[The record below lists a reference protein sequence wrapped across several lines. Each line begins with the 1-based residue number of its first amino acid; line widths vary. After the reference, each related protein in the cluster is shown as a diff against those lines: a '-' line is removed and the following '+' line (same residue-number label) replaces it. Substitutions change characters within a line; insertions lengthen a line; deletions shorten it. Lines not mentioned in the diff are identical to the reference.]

1 MKKLFLVVTI
11 MLSTAQM
18 LVDSLNQ
25 LNLPDESRTI
35 AAAVLM
41 LSILFLDGAR
51 RFFDPSTQTNTL
63 WVTAGLFAIYFVGAL
78 ADHANYL
85 ADLGVNNQALAYMR
99 LGFSIIIITLNQ
111 TIQQLGDV
119 KQSSS

>member
-1 MKKLFLVVTI
+1 

-25 LNLPDESRTI
+25 LNLPDESRTK

-78 ADHANYL
+78 ADNANYL

-119 KQSSS
+119 KKSSS